1 MTVFSF
7 RQAVAVF
14 ICMWLTFGCA
24 TSEAEEFSYWVIE
37 NGSVAVYSKPWQG
50 CEYIFYVRSPEIAHS
65 YAPYW
70 NKNTPWGYECY
81 QVTAGG
87 WDHLVATVV
96 ERKISCDS
104 GATLNYI
111 TAQCSFNSQKGV
123 ENDPL
128 FCKSPSLQVGNP
140 INTANGNK
148 FQYEEDLK
156 LGVADPI
163 VVGRYYNSVDG
174 LWKHSF
180 SDALNIG
187 RDFVVVVR
195 ADGRESIF
203 KAVGEKYVSITD
215 LGVLLLNEVGWNYTS
230 TDGSVM
236 AFSLEGELV
245 RKISKY
251 GAAQNI
257 ARDKY
262 NFQITNSVGQSVKI
276 SEDIL
281 RQLTLVETEG
291 IKFQYSYNNQRLTKV
306 TRNKSGEST
315 SRSYHYEDIRN
326 PGLLTGITDE
336 RGVRFATW
344 SYDNSGKAVSS
355 QHSGGAGL
363 TQIAYNADGSS
374 SVTNELGK
382 TTVYRYQQ
390 IDGVKRIIAIDGE
403 PSPNCPA
410 SNSTYT
416 YNDRGLVLT
425 KTDAKGLVTTYDYND
440 RGFEI
445 SRTEATGTTLA
456 RTTTT
461 EWDPDRFLPIKVI
474 EPNRITL
481 YSYDNQ
487 GRELTWQSA
496 SR

>member
-1 MTVFSF
+1 M
-7 RQAVAVF
+7 
-14 ICMWLTFGCA
+14 
-24 TSEAEEFSYWVIE
+24 
-37 NGSVAVYSKPWQG
+37 
-50 CEYIFYVRSPEIAHS
+50 RSPWLASI
-65 YAPYW
+65 YNPYF
-70 NKNTPWGYECY
+70 NRNMPWGYECY
-81 QVTAGG
+81 LGE
-87 WDHLVATVV
+87 DKFILIVV
-96 ERKISCDS
+96 KITISCSS
-104 GATLNYI
+104 GATVSYI
-111 TAQCSFNSQKGV
+111 TGQCSFNAQKG
-123 ENDPL
+123 NDDDPL
-128 FCKSPSLQVGNP
+128 SCKNPSLQVGNP
-140 INTANGNK
+140 INAANGNK
-148 FQYEEDLK
+148 FQYEEDLT

-187 RDFVVVVR
+187 KDFVVLVR
-195 ADGRESIF
+195 ADVRESMF
-203 KAVGEKYVSITD
+203 KIVGEKYVSTTD
-215 LGVLLLNEVGWNYTS
+215 LGVLLLNEAGWTYTS
-230 TDGSVM
+230 TDGSVT
-236 AFSLEGELV
+236 AFSLDGELV
-245 RKISKY
+245 KKISKY
-251 GAAQNI
+251 GVTQNI

-262 NFQITNSVGQSVKI
+262 NLQITNSVGQSVKVF
-276 SEDIL
+276 EDIL
-281 RQLTLVETEG
+281 RQLTFIEAGGVKL
-291 IKFQYSYNNQRLTKV
+291 QYSYNAQRLSSITK
-306 TRNKSGEST
+306 NIDGNSS
-315 SRSYHYEDIRN
+315 SRSYQYEDSRN

-344 SYDNSGKAVSS
+344 SYDDSGRAVSS

-363 TQIAYNADGSS
+363 TQIAYNSDGSS

-445 SRTEATGTTLA
+445 SRTEASGTTLA

-461 EWDPDRFLPIKVI
+461 EWDPDRFLPIRVV
-474 EPNRITL
+474 EPNRVTV

-487 GRELTWQSA
+487 GRELSRQST

>member
-1 MTVFSF
+1 M
-7 RQAVAVF
+7 
-14 ICMWLTFGCA
+14 
-24 TSEAEEFSYWVIE
+24 
-37 NGSVAVYSKPWQG
+37 
-50 CEYIFYVRSPEIAHS
+50 
-65 YAPYW
+65 
-70 NKNTPWGYECY
+70 
-81 QVTAGG
+81 
-87 WDHLVATVV
+87 ATVV

-104 GATLNYI
+104 GATLNYT

-128 FCKSPSLQVGNP
+128 FCKRPSLQVGNP
-140 INTANGNK
+140 INAANGNK
-148 FQYEEDLK
+148 FQYEEDFK
-156 LGVADPI
+156 LGVADSI
-163 VVGRYYNSVDG
+163 VVGRYYNSIDG
-174 LWKHSF
+174 LWRHSF
-180 SDALNIG
+180 SDALNVG
-187 RDFVVVVR
+187 KDFVVLIH
-195 ADGRESIF
+195 ADGRESMF
-203 KAVGEKYVSITD
+203 KAVDGKYVSTTD
-215 LGVLLLNEVGWNYTS
+215 LGVLLLNEAGWTYTS

-236 AFSLEGELV
+236 DFSVEGDLV
-245 RKISKY
+245 RKISKH

-262 NFQITNSVGQSVKI
+262 NLQITNSVGQSVKI

-281 RQLTLVETEG
+281 RQLTLLEAEG
-291 IKFQYSYNNQRLTKV
+291 VKLQYFYSAQRLSSITK
-306 TRNKSGEST
+306 NIGGDSS
-315 SRSYHYEDIRN
+315 SRSYQYEDSRN

-344 SYDNSGKAVSS
+344 SYDDSGRAVSS

-425 KTDAKGLVTTYDYND
+425 KTDAKGLVTNYDYND

-445 SRTEATGTTLA
+445 SRTEASGTTLA

-474 EPNRITL
+474 EPNRITV

-487 GRELTWQSA
+487 GRELTRQST

>member
-1 MTVFSF
+1 MT
-7 RQAVAVF
+7 A
-14 ICMWLTFGCA
+14 
-24 TSEAEEFSYWVIE
+24 
-37 NGSVAVYSKPWQG
+37 K
-50 CEYIFYVRSPEIAHS
+50 
-65 YAPYW
+65 
-70 NKNTPWGYECY
+70 
-81 QVTAGG
+81 
-87 WDHLVATVV
+87 
-96 ERKISCDS
+96 
-104 GATLNYI
+104 
-111 TAQCSFNSQKGV
+111 CSFNGQKGA
-123 ENDPL
+123 EDDPL
-128 FCKSPSLQVGNP
+128 SCKTPSLQVGNP
-140 INTANGNK
+140 INAANGNK
-148 FQYEEDLK
+148 FQYEEDFK

-163 VVGRYYNSVDG
+163 VVGRYYNSIDG

-180 SDALNIG
+180 SDALNVG
-187 RDFVVVVR
+187 KDFVVLIR
-195 ADGRESIF
+195 ADGRESMF
-203 KAVGEKYVSITD
+203 KAVDGKYVSTTD
-215 LGVLLLNEVGWNYTS
+215 LGVLLLNEAGWTYTS

-236 AFSLEGELV
+236 AFSVEGELV

-251 GAAQNI
+251 GIAKNI
-257 ARDKY
+257 ARDRY
-262 NFQITNSVGQSVKI
+262 NLQITNSVGQSVKI

-281 RQLTLVETEG
+281 RQLTLLEAEG
-291 IKFQYSYNNQRLTKV
+291 VKLQYSYSAQRLSSVTK
-306 TRNKSGEST
+306 NIDGDS
-315 SRSYHYEDIRN
+315 SRSYQYEDSRN

-344 SYDNSGKAVSS
+344 SYDDSGRAVSS

-445 SRTEATGTTLA
+445 SRTEASGTTLA

-461 EWDPDRFLPIKVI
+461 EWDPNRFLPIKVI
-474 EPNRITL
+474 EPNRITV
-481 YSYDNQ
+481 Y
-487 GRELTWQSA
+487 
-496 SR
+496 

>member
-1 MTVFSF
+1 MPVFSSRKTLAAF
-7 RQAVAVF
+7 ACIF
-14 ICMWLTFGCA
+14 CIWLAFGSA
-24 TSEAEEFSYWVIE
+24 ISKAEDFSYWIVGNG
-37 NGSVAVYSKPWQG
+37 NGSRYVFSKPWQG
-50 CEYIFYVRSPEIAHS
+50 CEYIVYVRSPQLASS
-65 YAPYW
+65 YRPYW
-70 NKNTPWGYECY
+70 NKMTQWGYDCAFI
-81 QVTAGG
+81 TAGG
-87 WDHLVATVV
+87 WVDYDITVL
-96 ERKISCDS
+96 ERKVSCS
-104 GATLNYI
+104 PSATLNYM
-111 TAQCSFNSQKGV
+111 TAKCSFNGQKGA
-123 ENDPL
+123 EDDPL
-128 FCKSPSLQVGNP
+128 SCKTPSLQVGNP
-140 INTANGNK
+140 INAANGNK
-148 FQYEEDLK
+148 FQYEEDFK

-163 VVGRYYNSVDG
+163 VVGRYYNSIDG

-180 SDALNIG
+180 SDALNVG
-187 RDFVVVVR
+187 KDFVVLIR
-195 ADGRESIF
+195 ADGRESMF
-203 KAVGEKYVSITD
+203 KAVDGKYVSTTD
-215 LGVLLLNEVGWNYTS
+215 LGVLLLNEAGWTYTS

-236 AFSLEGELV
+236 AFSVEGELV

-251 GAAQNI
+251 GIAKNI
-257 ARDKY
+257 ARDRY
-262 NFQITNSVGQSVKI
+262 NLQITNSVGQSVKI

-281 RQLTLVETEG
+281 RQLTLLEAEG
-291 IKFQYSYNNQRLTKV
+291 VKLQYSYSAQRLSSVTK
-306 TRNKSGEST
+306 NIDGDS
-315 SRSYHYEDIRN
+315 SRSYQYEDSRN

-344 SYDNSGKAVSS
+344 SYDDSGRAVSS

-445 SRTEATGTTLA
+445 SRTEASGTTLA

-461 EWDPDRFLPIKVI
+461 EWDPNRFLPIKVI
-474 EPNRITL
+474 EPNRITV
-481 YSYDNQ
+481 Y
-487 GRELTWQSA
+487 
-496 SR
+496 